1 MKRKKVR
8 DTFELE
14 VVGGMTGGVILILAI
29 AGVLDFSQAAVFFT
43 VAIGFGAVLNG
54 LISTV
59 QFWKKNYILGSLF
72 FLITLALIVLLIL
85 QITILMR

>member
-29 AGVLDFSQAAVFFT
+29 AGVLDFSQAAVF
-43 VAIGFGAVLNG
+43 L
-54 LISTV
+54 
-59 QFWKKNYILGSLF
+59 
-72 FLITLALIVLLIL
+72 
-85 QITILMR
+85 R